1 MMAPRP
7 RSSRGSGEQLRGEII
22 DAAMVL
28 LAEHDS
34 ADAVSV
40 RAVAEAVGVTPPA
53 IYLHFAD
60 KEALLDSVCGRYFE
74 RLDVALGDAE
84 DQHEHPLDRTLAM
97 GMTYVRFALDN
108 PAVYRFAF
116 GNPGD
121 DGTPMVDEALQTT
134 AFGRLAGA
142 VGSLVDLGWFP
153 PGPPGHDDVSVLQM
167 AMQMWT
173 VAHGVASLMIA
184 KPALPWGD
192 DLQVAESVLRAACLG
207 NALLPAV
214 GEKAD
219 GADFVAFV
227 RDTRAAHREH
237 AE

>member
-7 RSSRGSGEQLRGEII
+7 RSPRGSGEQLRGEII

-28 LAEHDS
+28 LEEHDS
-34 ADAVSV
+34 ADAVSI

-60 KEALLDSVCGRYFE
+60 KDALLDSVCGRYFE
-74 RLDVALGDAE
+74 RLDVVLGDAQA
-84 DQHEHPLDRTLAM
+84 QHDHPLDRTLAM
-97 GMTYVRFALDN
+97 GMAYVRFALDN
-108 PAVYRFAF
+108 PAMYRFAF

-121 DGTPMVDEALQTT
+121 DGTPMVDEALRTT
-134 AFGRLAGA
+134 AFERLASA
-142 VGSLVDLGWFP
+142 VGSLVVLGWFP
-153 PGPPGHDDVSVLQM
+153 PGPPGQDDVNVLQM

-207 NALLPAV
+207 NALLPVV

-227 RDTRAAHREH
+227 QGIRADGRSDAV
-237 AE
+237 

>member
-1 MMAPRP
+1 ML
-7 RSSRGSGEQLRGEII
+7 RSATRRTSMST
-22 DAAMVL
+22 
-28 LAEHDS
+28 
-34 ADAVSV
+34 
-40 RAVAEAVGVTPPA
+40 VGPDPG
-53 IYLHFAD
+53 H
-60 KEALLDSVCGRYFE
+60 
-74 RLDVALGDAE
+74 
-84 DQHEHPLDRTLAM
+84 

-153 PGPPGHDDVSVLQM
+153 PARPVTTTSVLQM

-192 DLQVAESVLRAACLG
+192 DLQVAESVLRAAS
-207 NALLPAV
+207 
-214 GEKAD
+214 
-219 GADFVAFV
+219 
-227 RDTRAAHREH
+227 RQRAAASRRREGRRRGTSWRLS
-237 AE
+237 ATPALPTVNTRNSQEKVKLEPSGALKRCT